1 MDQTPESKP
10 ISTDAEI
17 RALTCPEGAASVEYS
32 LRDPRLPG
40 LTVRA
45 YPAGRKVFFLVY
57 RFNRERRR
65 LKLGLYSPPGF
76 GLAAARLAAGAKL
89 ATITMGADP
98 AATASEARR
107 AIDVRALYEQFELEV
122 VLRFPPKTRVNWSGT
137 SRRFLAEIGSLPLTA
152 TDEICDRV
160 MALHKRIGFEEK
172 KETLAHTLFKQV
184 ARFFRWAIEE
194 RRLQPSQ
201 FPLSGMRSRFK
212 DKKRTRYF
220 DPQEIARLLCAISDP
235 STWWPEG
242 VEPDKVAKKDKQRA
256 AIHRCYFLLL
266 WYAGCRRGALASLRW
281 DEIKPDH
288 ASPGQ
293 WLWYRRTSKNSDPLE
308 IPLSSHAIRVLD
320 ELRALTRGDDFVFPT
335 RRKDGTTG
343 HRSESWKAVTRLQE
357 ASGVRDF
364 TNHAVRKTISTY
376 MTRTL
381 DVPADVVTAILNHR
395 LLGPKANENY
405 IQALPVRRMREA
417 LDVWAR
423 HLDEIVGRAR
433 PDSTLNSKSLAQARR
448 GASRR
453 STHRRRGGRRIS
465 STHRVDPTVRRPGG
479 DTPGVRYRHSRR
491 IAS

>member
-1 MDQTPESKP
+1 MDSMRRHEMDQTPESKLV
-10 ISTDAEI
+10 STDAEI
-17 RALTCPEGAASVEYS
+17 RALTCPEGSASVEYS
-32 LRDPRLPG
+32 LREPRLPG
-40 LTVRA
+40 LTLRV

-89 ATITMGADP
+89 AAITMGADP
-98 AATASEARR
+98 AATVSESRR

-122 VLRFPPKTRVNWSGT
+122 VRRFPPKTQVNWSGT

-160 MALHKRIGFEEK
+160 MVLHKRIGFQEK
-172 KETLAHTLFKQV
+172 KEALAHTLFRQV

-194 RRLQPSQ
+194 RKLKPSQ

-220 DPQEIARLLCAISDP
+220 DPDEIASLFRATNNP
-235 STWWPEG
+235 TTWWPEG
-242 VEPDKVAKKDKQRA
+242 VKPDKVNKRDKHRA

-266 WYAGCRRGALASLRW
+266 WYVGCRRGALASLRW

-288 ASPGQ
+288 TNPEQ
-293 WLWYRRTSKNSDPLE
+293 WIWYRPTSKNTDPLE
-308 IPLSSHAIRVLD
+308 VPLSSHAVKVLD
-320 ELRALTRGDDFVFPT
+320 ELRTLTGDAGYVFQT
-335 RRKDGTTG
+335 QRKDGTTG
-343 HRSESWKAVTRLQE
+343 HRSESWKAVTRLQKS
-357 ASGVRDF
+357 SGVEDF
-364 TNHAVRKTISTY
+364 TNHAVRKTVSTY

-381 DVPADVVTAILNHR
+381 DVPTDVVTAILNHR

-423 HLDEIVGRAR
+423 HLDELVGRTR
-433 PDSTLNSKSLAQARR
+433 PDSTLNSESIAQARR
-448 GASRR
+448 AAPRR
-453 STHRRRGGRRIS
+453 STRRRRSGRR
-465 STHRVDPTVRRPGG
+465 
-479 DTPGVRYRHSRR
+479 
-491 IAS
+491 